1 MATITDIAKATGM
14 ARTTVAEILRN
25 KPGYNEKTR
34 QRVLAAAKKLNYQ
47 PNYLSKALAGGK
59 SMTIGLVMSSIT
71 TPVTFSKVLAIES
84 KAREYGYLTYL
95 AGWGESDDREMADY
109 IRDLL
114 ARRVDG
120 IIAYHLYELPAN
132 AIEMLMA
139 ADIPVAYLDWGP
151 KDSPRVMI
159 DRQPG
164 IDELVGHLASL
175 GHDRVAFLHT
185 QEDRD
190 IPALKADRYQQACD
204 KHGVKL
210 NFDKDW
216 CLGCPTQ
223 STDEDVVSNVL
234 KEAMAKHKPTAVM
247 CCNDQIA
254 GLTVGAL
261 LDLGYKVPTDV
272 SVTGFDD
279 MPVAQIPRPRL
290 TTVRQPRGE
299 AGSAVVELLMAMM
312 HGKPLP
318 EYPPVFPCRLLVRQS
333 TGMATQ
339 S

>member
-1 MATITDIAKATGM
+1 MATITDIANATGM

-34 QRVLAAAKKLNYQ
+34 VRVLAAAKKLNYQ

-84 KAREYGYLTYL
+84 KAREHGYLTYL

-114 ARRVDG
+114 SRRVDG
-120 IIAYHLYELPAN
+120 IIAYHLYPLPQN
-132 AIEMLMA
+132 AIDMLNQA
-139 ADIPVAYLDWGP
+139 NIPVAYLDWGP

-164 IDELVGHLASL
+164 IDELVGHLAQL
-175 GHDRVAFLHT
+175 GHKDFAFLHT

-190 IPALKADRYQQACD
+190 IPSLKADRYQLACQ

-210 NFDKDW
+210 NFQAHW
-216 CLGCPTQ
+216 CLGDPGT
-223 STDEDVVSNVL
+223 STELDGVSNVL
-234 KEAMAKHKPTAVM
+234 KQAMAKDKPTALLT
-247 CCNDQIA
+247 CNDLIA
-254 GLTVGAL
+254 GLAVGAL
-261 LDLGYKVPTDV
+261 QDLGYKVPDEI
-272 SVTGFDD
+272 SVAGFDD
-279 MPVAQIPRPRL
+279 MPVAQIPRPQI

-299 AGSAVVELLMAMM
+299 AGTAAVDLLMAMIQDT
-312 HGKPLP
+312 PLP
-318 EYPPVFPCRLLVRQS
+318 EYPPVFQCRLLVRQS
-333 TGMATQ
+333 TGKALR
-339 S
+339 

>member
-84 KAREYGYLTYL
+84 KAREHGYLTYL
-95 AGWGESDDREMADY
+95 AGWGESDDREMVDY

-114 ARRVDG
+114 SRRVDG
-120 IIAYHLYELPAN
+120 IIAYHLYELPQN
-132 AIEMLMA
+132 AIDLLMH
-139 ADIPVAYLDWGP
+139 ADIPVAYMDWGP

-164 IDELVGHLASL
+164 IDELVGHLAEL
-175 GHDRVAFLHT
+175 GHRNLAFLHT

-190 IPALKADRYQQACD
+190 IRALKADRYQKACD
-204 KHGVKL
+204 KHGVSL
-210 NFDKDW
+210 NFDPDW
-216 CLGCPTQ
+216 CLGAPNIAA
-223 STDEDVVSNVL
+223 DGDVISNVL
-234 KEAMAKHKPTAVM
+234 KTAMAKHKPTAVL
-247 CCNDQIA
+247 CSNDQIA

-261 LDLGYKVPTDV
+261 LDLGYKVPADV
-272 SVTGFDD
+272 SVAGFDD

-299 AGSAVVELLMAMM
+299 AGSAAVDLLMAMM
-312 HGKPLP
+312 HNKPLP
-318 EYPPVFPCRLLVRQS
+318 EYPPVFPCRLLVRES
-333 TGMATQ
+333 TGKVP

>member
-84 KAREYGYLTYL
+84 KAREHGYLTYL

-120 IIAYHLYELPAN
+120 IIAYHLYELPDN
-132 AIEMLMA
+132 AIEMLNQA
-139 ADIPVAYLDWGP
+139 QIPVAYLDWGP

-164 IDELVGHLASL
+164 IDELVGHLAEL
-175 GHDRVAFLHT
+175 GHHHVAFLHT
-185 QEDRD
+185 DEDRQ
-190 IPALKADRYQQACD
+190 IKSLKADRYLQACQM
-204 KHGVKL
+204 HGVKL

-216 CLGCPTQ
+216 CLGSPIQ
-223 STDEDVVSNVL
+223 STDADVVSNTL
-234 KEAMAKHKPTAVM
+234 KMAMAKHKPTAVL
-247 CCNDQIA
+247 CPNDQVA

-261 LDLGYKVPTDV
+261 LDLGYKVPEDV
-272 SVTGFDD
+272 SVAGFDD
-279 MPVAQIPRPRL
+279 MPVAQIPRPQI

-299 AGSAVVELLMAMM
+299 AGSAVVDLLMAMM
-312 HGKPLP
+312 HDKPLP

-333 TGMATQ
+333 TGKARD
-339 S
+339 

>member
-84 KAREYGYLTYL
+84 QAREHGYLTYL
-95 AGWGESDDREMADY
+95 AGWGESDNRDKADY

-114 ARRVDG
+114 SRRVDG
-120 IIAYHLYELPAN
+120 IIAYHLYELPQN
-132 AIEMLMA
+132 AIDLLMQA
-139 ADIPVAYLDWGP
+139 SIPVAYLDWGP

-164 IDELVGHLASL
+164 IDELLGHLASL
-175 GHDRVAFLHT
+175 GHRNVAFLHT

-190 IPALKADRYQQACD
+190 IPALKANRYQQACD
-204 KHGVKL
+204 KHGVQL
-210 NFDKDW
+210 NFDADF
-216 CLGCPTQ
+216 CLGAPANA
-223 STDEDVVSNVL
+223 TDVDVVSNVL
-234 KEAMAKHKPTAVM
+234 KEAMAKHRPTAIL

-254 GLTVGAL
+254 GLAVGAL
-261 LDLGYKVPTDV
+261 LDLGYKIPTDV
-272 SVTGFDD
+272 SVAGFDD
-279 MPVAQIPRPRL
+279 MPVAQIPRPQL

-299 AGSAVVELLMAMM
+299 AGTAVVELLMAMM

-318 EYPPVFPCRLLVRQS
+318 EYPPVFPCRLHVRQS
-333 TGMATQ
+333 TGKA
-339 S
+339 SS